1 MKKVNY
7 EFVTG
12 EIVEIEV
19 SEEWAEVLKEMD
31 RKEHNINQTETRRH
45 CTLDVLGDEG
55 EWMIDETTDP
65 APIAEM
71 RETMDLVVG
80 AIKSITPKQRDI
92 IKRVAIEGM
101 SIVDYAEKECISQ
114 PVASKRLKAAQK
126 NIKKFF

>member
-12 EIVEIEV
+12 EVVEIEV

-31 RKEHNINQTETRRH
+31 RNEHNINQTETRRH

-55 EWMIDETTDP
+55 EWMLDETTDP
-65 APIAEM
+65 ALIAEM
-71 RETMDLVVG
+71 RETMELVIG

-126 NIKKFF
+126 NIKKF